1 MVLLQACAAVNSTEA
16 VTVLCLV
23 KTSQWSYAQCHNH
36 LDVRP
41 WQAYQRVLSH
51 IAAPR
56 LQDAVQEWV
65 DSYHVGSKRQLLVD
79 SAPRLLACIEWIK
92 LSGDAYPWQQSP
104 YLRPWHELHDWE
116 RLPLTQHYASPD
128 HAATDKVVQELPENA
143 GVIKQPTSFV
153 PSQQYTKLLLET
165 ATHDAA
171 TDMQLDQG
179 DYVTM
184 SDTSGNVLGVGSFWQ
199 TNSITEGVTD
209 SWSEAPNSQGYGDD
223 YTMTDTVH
231 MAGSPTVTWPADA
244 IPASAADSLS
254 KVVGL
259 QPQKSSTDLMVD
271 ARGNPAEPDATC
283 YASGTSHARVQLGAV
298 SALIPELQAF
308 MQLVSETMV
317 KAQTGDSSAVLQMQ
331 QMSQVAVL
339 AHAFLI

>member
-1 MVLLQACAAVNSTEA
+1 M
-16 VTVLCLV
+16 
-23 KTSQWSYAQCHNH
+23 
-36 LDVRP
+36 RP

-51 IAAPR
+51 IAAPY

-65 DSYHVGSKRQLLVD
+65 DSYYVGSKRQLLVD

-92 LSGDAYPWQQSP
+92 HCGNSYSWQQSP
-104 YLRPWHELHDWE
+104 YLRPWHEVHDWE
-116 RLPLTQHYASPD
+116 TLPLTQHYASPD
-128 HAATDKVVQELPENA
+128 HAATDKAVQELPENA
-143 GVIKQPTSFV
+143 RVVTQPTNCV
-153 PSQQYTKLLLET
+153 PSQQYTKSLLEA

-179 DYVTM
+179 DCVTM
-184 SDTSGNVLGVGSFWQ
+184 SDTSGNVQGVGSFWRADR
-199 TNSITEGVTD
+199 ITEGVTD
-209 SWSEAPNSQGYGDD
+209 SWSETPIRQGYADD
-223 YTMTDTVH
+223 YTMTNAVH
-231 MAGSPTVTWPADA
+231 MAGSPTVTWVADA

-254 KVVGL
+254 KAVGL
-259 QPQKSSTDLMVD
+259 QPQDSRTDVMVD

-298 SALIPELQAF
+298 SALVPELQAF
-308 MQLVSETMV
+308 MQLVSETMF

-339 AHAFLI
+339 AHAILICHGGLAC